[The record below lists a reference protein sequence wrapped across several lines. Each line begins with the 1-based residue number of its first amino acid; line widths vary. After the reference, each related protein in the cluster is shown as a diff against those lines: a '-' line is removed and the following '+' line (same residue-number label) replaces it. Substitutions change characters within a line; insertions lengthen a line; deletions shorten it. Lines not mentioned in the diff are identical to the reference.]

1 MYKIEGGHDPLCRPF
16 GSATE
21 HRIGRVVALV
31 KVHRF
36 VDREPS
42 SASYVQA
49 SHHRFHCQLRF
60 EYLLFIL
67 ALPFLLMIGFEGH
80 MLFVV

>member
-36 VDREPS
+36 VDREPFDGLL
-42 SASYVQA
+42 
-49 SHHRFHCQLRF
+49 HHMFKLH
-60 EYLLFIL
+60 I
-67 ALPFLLMIGFEGH
+67 IGFI
-80 MLFVV
+80 VS